1 MVELEVRKAIPD
13 DLDAVMD
20 FYAKMIDEMQG
31 TDFDILWKH
40 DEHPTHAFLR
50 ESVEQGRMMLGIA
63 EDGCIAC
70 ALVVDHNRAPGYEAV
85 PWKVDAPID
94 QVGIVHIVATR
105 PAYHGRGFAKRLL
118 RGAIEVARAEGLRSL
133 QLDTFVDN
141 VRSHGLYEG
150 LGFVN
155 HGPWPVYYDDLGTTE
170 LDLFEYVL

>member
-1 MVELEVRKAIPD
+1 
-13 DLDAVMD
+13 
-20 FYAKMIDEMQG
+20 
-31 TDFDILWKH
+31 
-40 DEHPTHAFLR
+40 
-50 ESVEQGRMMLGIA
+50 MMLGIA

-118 RGAIEVARAEGLRSL
+118 RGAIEAARAEGLRSL